1 MAEHLKRRT
10 GSVDGT
16 LARLLAG
23 GAHEALDSGEEGI
36 EENLFDEIVI
46 GQNAPDGEI
55 APVAEASAPARVA
68 IAKSTRRANPGRRR
82 PRGIPPFEDTGPNTV
97 GLHG

>member
-10 GSVDGT
+10 GGVDGT

-23 GAHEALDSGEEGI
+23 GAHEALDSGEGGI
-36 EENLFDEIVI
+36 EGNLFDEIVI
-46 GQNAPDGEI
+46 GQNAPDDEI
-55 APVAEASAPARVA
+55 APVAEASAPARAV
-68 IAKSTRRANPGRRR
+68 IAKRTRSANPGKKR
-82 PRGIPPFEDTGPNTV
+82 PSGNPTFEDTGPNAV